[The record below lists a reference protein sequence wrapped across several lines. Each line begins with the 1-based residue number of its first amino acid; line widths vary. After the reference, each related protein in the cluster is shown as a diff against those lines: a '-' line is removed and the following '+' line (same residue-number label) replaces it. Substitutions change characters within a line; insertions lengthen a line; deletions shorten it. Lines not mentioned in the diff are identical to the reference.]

1 MRTQVKS
8 IWQRDG
14 RRRFA
19 ITALLV
25 LAGGCTELPGPAKA
39 QVAEARNDYLK
50 RDLASARTKL
60 DDVLTHYSL
69 FTGAAEA
76 YYLRAKINAE
86 SSNKAAAERDAKQ
99 CIQLAQ
105 DSELKAK
112 ANAMAGTLAFE
123 TGDDNAAAGYFADAV
138 KHLPEKPPADLVRFR
153 YGLCLQRLGRWD
165 EARTPFGVLIV
176 RSPTSDLAEHARRMY
191 EWRGDYYSIQCG
203 AFQDGRA
210 ASQLASKLK
219 NAGLAARVEPRGRL
233 GQTLHYVLVGQY
245 PTYVLAEQALG
256 SVRRHVSGAVIAP

>member
-1 MRTQVKS
+1 MQIRSES
-8 IWQRDG
+8 IWKG
-14 RRRFA
+14 VTTRRIVLA
-19 ITALLV
+19 TLAM

-39 QVAEARNDYLK
+39 QVAEARDDYLK
-50 RDLASARTKL
+50 RDLSAARTKL
-60 DDVLTHYSL
+60 DDVLSHYSM
-69 FTGAAEA
+69 FAGAAEA

-86 SSNKAAAERDAKQ
+86 SSDKSAAVRDVKQ

-105 DSELKAK
+105 DKELKAK

-165 EARTPFGVLIV
+165 DARTQFGVLV
-176 RSPTSDLAEHARRMY
+176 QRYPSSDLAEHARRMY

-233 GQTLHYVLVGQY
+233 GQTLHYVMVGQY

-256 SVRRHVSGAVIAP
+256 SARRHVSGAVIAP